1 MTRLMII
8 LEATLGG
15 IRKHVH
21 DLIEG
26 LDKERFDITFVY
38 SIARA
43 DSVFIND
50 LDMLAGSEVRLVE
63 IPMGREIGF
72 YSEIRA
78 LLRLKHLVSE
88 IQPDII
94 HAHGAKAGALGRIT
108 ARLCGVRH
116 VVYTPHGGAFHK
128 FSGIKGLIYLGI
140 EKFLSFLCKTD
151 YIGVSKDSCRQ
162 IRESLKVPE
171 ASVHLVYNG
180 IDTTAI
186 NRTIE
191 DSVSAR
197 QSFDPE
203 SIKYVVLYPAVF
215 LEAKGHLEFIEAI
228 GTAQQKLLP
237 QILFVLAGDGP
248 LRDSI
253 CSMIDEYN
261 LAEHFYMA
269 GFITDIYT
277 YYKACDLVIL
287 PSRSEVFGYVLLEA
301 MASGKPV
308 VATDAGA
315 IPEIVQHGVTGETVS
330 LDRLTDMVE
339 VINRLATDKNLAAC
353 YGQNAQRIASQA
365 FSTSMMI
372 GETENI
378 YCALK

>member
-15 IRKHVH
+15 IRKHVL

-26 LDKERFDITFVY
+26 LDKERFEITFVY
-38 SIARA
+38 STARA
-43 DSVFIND
+43 DSVFLEN
-50 LDMLAGSEVRLVE
+50 LATLAGSEVRLVE

-72 YSEIRA
+72 SSEIRA
-78 LLRLKHLVSE
+78 LVRLKHIVSE

-94 HAHGAKAGALGRIT
+94 HAHGAKAGALGRIA
-108 ARLCGVRH
+108 ARLCGVSN

-128 FSGIKGLIYLGI
+128 FSGIKGFVYLGI
-140 EKFLSFLCKTD
+140 EKLLSFMCKTD

-171 ASVHLVYNG
+171 DSVHLVYNG
-180 IDTTAI
+180 INAAAI
-186 NRTIE
+186 DRAIE

-197 QSFDPE
+197 PSFD
-203 SIKYVVLYPAVF
+203 SAGTKFVVLYPAVF

-228 GTAQQKLLP
+228 GRAQQMLLP

-253 CSMIDEYN
+253 RSKIEEYN
-261 LAEHFYMA
+261 LGEHFHMA

-315 IPEIVQHGVTGETVS
+315 IPEIVQYGVTGETVP
-330 LDRLTDMVE
+330 LDQLTDMVE
-339 VINRLATDKNLAAC
+339 VINRLAADKDLAEY
-353 YGQNAQRIASQA
+353 YGQNARRTASQA
-365 FSTSMMI
+365 FSTFMMI
-372 GETENI
+372 SKTERV
-378 YCALK
+378 YCALN